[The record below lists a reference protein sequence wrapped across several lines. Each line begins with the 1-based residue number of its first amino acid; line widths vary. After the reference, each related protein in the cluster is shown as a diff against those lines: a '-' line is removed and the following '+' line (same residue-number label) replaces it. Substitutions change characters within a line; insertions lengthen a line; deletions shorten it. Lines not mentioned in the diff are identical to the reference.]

1 MEKEFSTMESLTNP
15 TDREILHKML
25 DRILDTNGKENEA
38 IWTEFIPGLMGEP
51 AKQTTFRLRID
62 ATKDVTYTEL

>member
-1 MEKEFSTMESLTNP
+1 MESLTNL
-15 TDREILHKML
+15 TDREVLHKML

-38 IWTEFIPGLMGEP
+38 IWTEFIPGFMGEP
-51 AKQTTFRLRID
+51 AKQTTYRLRIN